1 MNKNTK
7 TLFRAKELAQYLGI
21 GISTVWLYA
30 KQGKISPIKISKGV
44 TIFEINEVIIFTL
57 LFSSVKLFFKCRANS
72 KLYQN

>member
-44 TIFEINEVIIFTL
+44 TIFEINEVLTNLGLKDSDI
-57 LFSSVKLFFKCRANS
+57 
-72 KLYQN
+72 

>member
-21 GISTVWLYA
+21 GISTVWLCA

-44 TIFEINEVIIFTL
+44 TIFEINEVLTNLGLKDSDI
-57 LFSSVKLFFKCRANS
+57 
-72 KLYQN
+72 

>member
-44 TIFEINEVIIFTL
+44 TIFEINEVLFKYDQPL
-57 LFSSVKLFFKCRANS
+57 LGC
-72 KLYQN
+72 

>member
-44 TIFEINEVIIFTL
+44 TIFEINEVLTNFGLKDSDI
-57 LFSSVKLFFKCRANS
+57 
-72 KLYQN
+72 

>member
-30 KQGKISPIKISKGV
+30 KQGEISAIKISKGV
-44 TIFEINEVIIFTL
+44 TIFEINEVLTNLALKDSDI
-57 LFSSVKLFFKCRANS
+57 
-72 KLYQN
+72 